1 VEYGEWPI
9 EGHGNIYREDKL
21 IKSMFLLMF
30 GNNNKYQT
38 ADGNCRKAVL
48 YAHKGN
54 MAFSQKGRMCD
65 LKAMEKT
72 LKRFDYEVK
81 IDVLV

>member
-1 VEYGEWPI
+1 M
-9 EGHGNIYREDKL
+9 NIGARIVKRFSSIMTPD
-21 IKSMFLLMF
+21 
-30 GNNNKYQT
+30 N
-38 ADGNCRKAVL
+38 RRAVL
-48 YAHKGN
+48 FTHKGN